1 MARIARVVAAG
12 VPHHVTQRG
21 NRRLATFFHD
31 EDYKAYIALMAEWCR
46 KCRVEIW
53 AYCLMPNHVHLIA
66 VPESE
71 DGLRCGIGEA
81 HRRYSR
87 RINFREEWRGH
98 LWQGRFSSFPMDETY
113 LLAAAR
119 YVEKNPVRANLVMEA
134 SLWPWSSARAHLSKQ
149 DDELVK
155 VAPLLEMVGDWKSF
169 LAEEQEK
176 TLNDIRKHERTG
188 RPLGTAGFV
197 EGLELE
203 LGRKLKRNKPGPKG
217 RSN

>member
-119 YVEKNPVRANLVMEA
+119 YVEKNPVRANLVTEA